1 MIAIPGILGEI
12 VQRRL
17 VRIEE
22 AKKNL
27 TLVDVRA
34 AAEDSDEPLSLEK
47 ALKASNGISLIAEMK
62 RASPSAGQLDPA
74 LVPSERAGVYCNAG
88 AAAISVLTE
97 QDYFSGSIADLSAV
111 SAVAGTSGVP
121 VLRKDFIVDE
131 YQVYEARA
139 AGADCILL
147 IVGILDPGQYA
158 DLFRI
163 STAMD
168 MNVLVEIFDAPE
180 LETAMAV
187 DPQVIGINNRNL
199 KTLETSL
206 SVFEELAPKIP
217 DDRVRVA
224 ESGMKNAAD
233 IERMGRAGASA
244 VLVGESLMKAGGDV
258 KQLAEAMAAV
268 ELR

>member
-1 MIAIPGILGEI
+1 M
-12 VQRRL
+12 
-17 VRIEE
+17 
-22 AKKNL
+22 
-27 TLVDVRA
+27 
-34 AAEDSDEPLSLEK
+34 
-47 ALKASNGISLIAEMK
+47 
-62 RASPSAGQLDPA
+62 
-74 LVPSERAGVYCNAG
+74 
-88 AAAISVLTE
+88 
-97 QDYFSGSIADLSAV
+97 
-111 SAVAGTSGVP
+111 P

-147 IVGILDPGQYA
+147 IISILDPGQYA

-206 SVFEELAPKIP
+206 SVFEELAPMVP

>member
-1 MIAIPGILGEI
+1 MG
-12 VQRRL
+12 
-17 VRIEE
+17 
-22 AKKNL
+22 
-27 TLVDVRA
+27 
-34 AAEDSDEPLSLEK
+34 
-47 ALKASNGISLIAEMK
+47 
-62 RASPSAGQLDPA
+62 
-74 LVPSERAGVYCNAG
+74 GV
-88 AAAISVLTE
+88 
-97 QDYFSGSIADLSAV
+97 F
-111 SAVAGTSGVP
+111 
-121 VLRKDFIVDE
+121 
-131 YQVYEARA
+131 
-139 AGADCILL
+139 
-147 IVGILDPGQYA
+147 
-158 DLFRI
+158 
-163 STAMD
+163 
-168 MNVLVEIFDAPE
+168 VEIFDAPE

-206 SVFEELAPKIP
+206 SVFEELAPMIP